1 MCYRNRKKDY
11 DQYYKCNLRMVYE
24 NYSLDYEFESSG
36 IKKLMNLFYYLDAA
50 SDGFIVFID
59 ELDSE
64 INDVYLDKII

>member
-1 MCYRNRKKDY
+1 M
-11 DQYYKCNLRMVYE
+11 
-24 NYSLDYEFESSG
+24 DYEFESSG